1 MENVYIVTLH
11 RPNEAAQSGKKEA
24 AQSGTKKRSQ
34 CSFFGPILTLHLVF
48 FSVSLSFAPFL
59 IMHLMNANANMQA
72 NVDEY
77 LASHENVRLR
87 LRMNGN
93 REEKKNHHT
102 QKQRNGKSVVNLC
115 ESALTWYILKFTACY
130 SIVL

>member
-77 LASHENVRLR
+77 LASHKNIRLR
-87 LRMNGN
+87 L
-93 REEKKNHHT
+93 
-102 QKQRNGKSVVNLC
+102 
-115 ESALTWYILKFTACY
+115 
-130 SIVL
+130 

>member
-11 RPNEAAQSGKKEA
+11 RPNEA

-48 FSVSLSFAPFL
+48 FSVPLSFAPFL
-59 IMHLMNANANMQA
+59 IMHPMNANANMQA

-93 REEKKNHHT
+93 REEKKITTHKNNEMENPWLICA
-102 QKQRNGKSVVNLC
+102 R
-115 ESALTWYILKFTACY
+115 
-130 SIVL
+130 VL